1 MQHMADRL
9 RNKANAQHICP
20 WMTCKPVDNS
30 FHSFISDKLT
40 DSLIQLNQLLYKLHF
55 VNFIFNKGR
64 RCWWGWWWW
73 WCFSCCHQTHDTSF
87 ECNSNV
93 PLTLLSTGFRYRG
106 CYNTDTMLSLHPSNY
121 LSQMS
126 TDRQPHTDYWSDCYK
141 EDDLNTFQCS
151 QNSIYISLFCT
162 ALKLIDT
169 LTTYTVVICVHF
181 LLCGQNTQTST
192 ENQNQC
198 IKNNPNDDWQQIC
211 TLNCDAGQ

>member
-106 CYNTDTMLSLHPSNY
+106 CYNTDTMLSLRQIICLKCPQTDNHIQIIDQTVTKKMTLIPFNAVKIPSTSPCSAQ
-121 LSQMS
+121 LWSWL
-126 TDRQPHTDYWSDCYK
+126 THWPHTQLSSAFIFFSVGK
-141 EDDLNTFQCS
+141 TH
-151 QNSIYISLFCT
+151 
-162 ALKLIDT
+162 KLVQKTKIN
-169 LTTYTVVICVHF
+169 V
-181 LLCGQNTQTST
+181 
-192 ENQNQC
+192 
-198 IKNNPNDDWQQIC
+198 
-211 TLNCDAGQ
+211 